1 MNLIYMCVFYNEK
14 YIRLLELLFLSL
26 RMYSSPCDILIMT
39 SDDFK
44 EKISALSSSIGV
56 SCKIHCIPCTS
67 IFEAACARLHLFDWD
82 GIDAYDKI
90 LYLDTDIIIRRD
102 IVTLFNYELEKKLY
116 GIASGTLE
124 SPQFGGQFFQWPI
137 PGLDHRTPGV
147 NSGTLLFPNCP
158 ELRSLFQQINSH
170 IRTHIAEGRKIPV
183 VMDQPFINYTA
194 FTLRM
199 CDTTLLMPHVS
210 LYEDADQVYNEAT
223 ASICH
228 FSYPIGNFEHKYA
241 RMSEFF
247 KTLLTTP
254 VAWAKIDIIGK
265 RFSWGNGYIKFLVN
279 HEGYYEVQTTWGK
292 GSFHI
297 LDSQRVCAAW
307 NNHYHVMQFNTD
319 ITEYMSIRTGPVDFD
334 YITGSLEESFI
345 NIYGDSHAM
354 LSFRGLP
361 LEHRNLFQ
369 FSKTM
374 HRVGRDT
381 ELLQFHPSQNNVKRI
396 FCLAYG
402 EVDVRGHVG
411 KQVLLGRTHES
422 VCKELVDA
430 YIKAVKT
437 LIVTYKAII
446 IVAITPPTAAEDHL
460 PCKVHTE
467 AAGGPIPFIG
477 TDAERVQYTL
487 CMNRLL
493 EESCKHHGYV
503 FFNPYMPYTRED
515 GCLKYERSDTCIH
528 VGDNSEILT
537 QFMKCID
544 DINDTG
550 S

>member
-1 MNLIYMCVFYNEK
+1 MNLVYMCVFYNSK

-26 RMYSSPCDILIMT
+26 QFFSPSDSFDLLILT
-39 SDDFK
+39 SDDF
-44 EKISALSSSIGV
+44 EAKIRELADRLEIR
-56 SCKIHCIPCTS
+56 CKIHCIPCTS
-67 IFEAACARLHLFDWD
+67 IFEAACARLHVFDWPE
-82 GIDAYDKI
+82 IETYKKI
-90 LYLDTDIIIRRD
+90 LYLDTDIVVRRNIAPLFSFELDD
-102 IVTLFNYELEKKLY
+102 ILY
-116 GIASGTLE
+116 GIPSGTLK
-124 SPQFGGQFFQWPI
+124 SHHFGGQFFDFTTI
-137 PGLDHRTPGV
+137 DSSTPGL
-147 NSGTLLFPNCP
+147 NSGTMLFTRSTPIK
-158 ELRSLFQQINSH
+158 ELFSRILQHVRDYSSSKPPYAL
-170 IRTHIAEGRKIPV
+170 
-183 VMDQPFINYTA
+183 DQPFINYHAHTSA
-194 FTLRM
+194 M
-199 CDTTLLMPHVS
+199 CNTTLLTPYIS
-210 LYEDADQVYNEAT
+210 LYEDTMNVDNADT
-223 ASICH
+223 ALICH

-254 VAWAKIDIIGK
+254 VAWTKIDIIGK

-354 LSFRGLP
+354 VSFRGLP

-411 KQVLLGRTHES
+411 KQVLLGRTYES

-430 YIKAVKT
+430 YVNAVKT

-446 IVAITPPTAAEDHL
+446 IVAISPPTAAEDHL

-515 GCLKYERSDTCIH
+515 GCLKYEHSDTCIH
-528 VGDNSEILT
+528 VGNNSEILT

-544 DINDTG
+544 DINTRE